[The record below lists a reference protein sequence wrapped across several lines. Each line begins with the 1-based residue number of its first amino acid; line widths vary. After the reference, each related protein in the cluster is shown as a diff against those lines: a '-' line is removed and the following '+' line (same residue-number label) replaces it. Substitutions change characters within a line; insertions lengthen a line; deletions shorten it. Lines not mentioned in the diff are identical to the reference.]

1 MRLDVQNTFS
11 ALSVVRP
18 TTELHKRDKRAGDSV
33 ESERQYREL
42 EIVWRVRDSIERW
55 RGGDLLERERGDFF
69 PETEYKRG

>member
-42 EIVWRVRDSIERW
+42 EIVWRVRDSIESW
-55 RGGDLLERERGDFF
+55 R
-69 PETEYKRG
+69 